1 MRWIIRVI
9 GAIAILS
16 IIVFI
21 GFALLP
27 AEKIAG
33 FAARELSQRTGR
45 DVRFTGRIRLV
56 FYPVLGIRTDGV
68 LIGNA
73 PWSKSGPMLE
83 AESLLIGVKL
93 QPLFSGDVKIREFRA
108 INPVVRLEKN
118 RDGVGNWELTPANPE
133 AARPE
138 GAASGSRLKDLSL
151 ADGRISNGRIIYVD
165 HQSGRDFRL
174 EKADLAVVLS
184 GLAGPATLS
193 GQAEYGSEIVSL
205 NARIAEFGM
214 FLSGGLTGLDLI
226 AETDFGSL
234 GFKGR
239 AGISP
244 LMADGDLVVRTSD
257 LAKAAGMAGISA
269 GFAKTLDASGRFT
282 LAENG
287 NAYLRGMTLV
297 VDGNALNGDLD
308 LTVGKNPKLS
318 AKLTAGALDLKTVLG
333 TKTAGATGDA
343 GATAETGWSKE
354 RIDLGGL
361 HALDADVAFSA
372 DSVDLGGIRLD
383 RTKLRAKL
391 DKGRLVL
398 GLQEVNA
405 YGGNIGGEYVI
416 NARGGLSMGGDIN
429 LRAIRLQP
437 LLIDMAGYD
446 RLKAKADF
454 SVKFLTSGNSMDEM
468 MHRLSGSGRLDIG
481 AGELLGLDLAGM
493 LRNLDASY
501 RGEGAKTIFS
511 AISGSYMINDG
522 VLINDDLKFAS
533 NLVDATGKGKVN
545 IAARTVEYRLT
556 PVTFSGRNLN
566 EMGGVTVPL
575 LIKGPWARLN
585 YRPDLQGLLD
595 AELAKKK
602 QEAEENLKA
611 DLERLR
617 QNAGEKVQQEID
629 KAVEDGRER
638 LLDELRKRLQGQ

>member
-9 GAIAILS
+9 GAIAVLT
-16 IIVFI
+16 II
-21 GFALLP
+21 ALAGIAMLP

-33 FAARELSQRTGR
+33 FAAREMSQRTGR
-45 DVRFTGRIRLV
+45 EVRFTGRIRPV

-83 AESLLIGVKL
+83 AEGLLIGVEL
-93 QPLFSGDVKIREFRA
+93 QPLLTGDVKISEFRA

-118 RDGVGNWELTPANPE
+118 SDGVGNWELTPANPE

-138 GAASGSRLKDLSL
+138 GAASGSGLKDLSL

-193 GQAEYGSEIVSL
+193 GQAEYGTEVVSL
-205 NARIAEFGM
+205 KARIAEFGVFM
-214 FLSGGLTGLDLI
+214 SGGLTGLDLL
-226 AETDFGSL
+226 AETDFASL
-234 GFKGR
+234 GFNGR
-239 AGISP
+239 AGVSP
-244 LMADGDLVVRTSD
+244 LLADADLVIKTSD

-269 GFAKTLDASGRFT
+269 GFVKNIDASGRLT

-287 NAYLRGMTLV
+287 NAYLRGVTLV
-297 VDGNALNGDLD
+297 ADGNALKGDVD
-308 LTVGKNPKLS
+308 LTVAKNLKLS
-318 AKLTAGALDLKTVLG
+318 AKLTASALDLKTMLG
-333 TKTAGATGDA
+333 TTTPGDDGETADN
-343 GATAETGWSKE
+343 GWSKN
-354 RIDLGGL
+354 RIDLDGL

-372 DSVDLGGIRLD
+372 DSIDLGSVRLG
-383 RTKLRAKL
+383 RARLRAKL
-391 DKGRLVL
+391 DNGRLVL
-398 GLQEVNA
+398 GLQQISA
-405 YGGNIGGEYVI
+405 YGGTIGGEYVI

-429 LRAIRLQP
+429 LSKIGLQP

-446 RLKAKADF
+446 RLKAKADL
-454 SVKFLTSGNSMDEM
+454 SVKFLTSGNSMDQM
-468 MHRLSGSGRLDIG
+468 MQRLSGSGRLDIG
-481 AGELLGLDLAGM
+481 AGELLGLDLVGM

-511 AISGSYMINDG
+511 AISGSYVIRDG
-522 VLINDDLKFAS
+522 VLINDDLEFAS

-545 IAARTVEYRLT
+545 IAARTVDYRLT

-575 LIKGPWARLN
+575 LITGPWAKLN
-585 YRPDLQGLLD
+585 FRPDLQGLLD

-617 QNAGEKVQQEID
+617 QNAEEKVQQEID

-638 LLDELRKRLQGQ
+638 LMDELRKRLTGQ